1 MVCCYLVNVKQIPL
15 KRYGTVPMLVPYL
28 LYFVNVKQI
37 PLERCGMLVLS
48 QC

>member
-1 MVCCYLVNVKQIPL
+1 M
-15 KRYGTVPMLVPYL
+15 VPMLVPYV

-37 PLERCGMLVLS
+37 PLERYGMLVLS